1 MSSAEERLDQVEGII
16 HRSGLKGA
24 GFLSGAL
31 RWRLCDKDGDGDMD
45 PLTADNWSGDGYSDE
60 DAGTINWHSEY
71 GLPLSARAVLVSVQ
85 CRDTASSG
93 EQYQIDLQAK
103 STTSVPSLKC
113 LCPRSGNNHVGTM
126 QGVVPVASDG
136 TSYYVIGASGS
147 DTFHVWIRVV
157 AYAT

>member
-45 PLTADNWSGDGYSDE
+45 PLTADNWGGDSYDDGDT
-60 DAGTINWHSEY
+60 GTIDWHGEY
-71 GLPLSARAVLVSVQ
+71 GVPPGARAVCVICQ
-85 CRDTASSG
+85 ARDAGSSG
-93 EQYQIDLQAK
+93 GQYQVDLQAK
-103 STTSVPSLKC
+103 STTTIPSLRVP
-113 LCPRSGNNHVGTM
+113 CPRSGDDHMGFA
-126 QGVVPVASDG
+126 QGVVPIASDG
-136 TSYYVIGASGS
+136 TSYYAITASGNATL
-147 DTFHVWIRVV
+147 DAWIRVV